1 MKLGK
6 LSLVAVM
13 ALGTSAFAI
22 DNVKVSGDVKV
33 IYQTSDV
40 EVRSTDAVAGVLPES
55 GMFENGNQVPLQVSP
70 YNGSSAGGISGRIGV
85 TADLLKAVSAGAE
98 VQMYTTL
105 GLENNVFNDNMVN
118 TPHATTGFSDNASS
132 SFDGRTQDASNI
144 SQLWLATT
152 LGKTTLKAGRMEL
165 DTPLLFTEKWNIA
178 YNTFEAV
185 VAINTDLPNTT
196 LVGAWVGKHN
206 GHGSWHE
213 AFGDITVGAAGPN
226 EGGFLLAG
234 SPGRTVDM
242 NSFNTFYTGG
252 AYAAGAVNTSIPNT
266 TLQAWYYNVVNIAD
280 ALWFQADTKIAGM
293 VSVGGQYAT
302 MATKGG
308 GEVVQNAVYPT
319 TDDSKIWAVKAGVDV
334 SGVNLYA
341 AYSSA
346 DNDGLLG
353 FANTSTGDKTK
364 IYTGTDSI
372 YFDGVVTAP
381 GVDTYKI
388 GAAGSVAGVKLAAA
402 YVNCEDNFDKT
413 VDGFNVTA
421 STNVGNLGL
430 MAIYEQVNN
439 DQDITKLPST
449 VGQPFYKGRDIDTLR
464 FVASLKF

>member
-40 EVRSTDAVAGVLPES
+40 EVRSTDAVAGVLPET
-55 GMFENGNQVPLQVSP
+55 GIFENGNQVPLQVSP
-70 YNGSSAGGISGRIGV
+70 YNGASAGGISGRIGV

-105 GLENNVFNDNMVN
+105 GLENNLFNDNMVN
-118 TPHATTGFSDNASS
+118 APYNATGFTADTTGE
-132 SFDGRTQDASNI
+132 RTKDASNI

-152 LGKTTLKAGRMEL
+152 LGKTTVKAGRMEL

-178 YNTFEAV
+178 YNTFEGI

-206 GHGSWHE
+206 GHGTAYTSS
-213 AFGDITVGAAGPN
+213 TVN

-234 SPGRTVDM
+234 SPGRTVNMDEFR
-242 NSFNTFYTGG
+242 SFGAGNQANG

-266 TLQAWYYNVVNIAD
+266 TVQAWYYNVVQA
-280 ALWFQADTKIAGM
+280 AEAYWLQADTKVMNM
-293 VSVGGQYAT
+293 VNVGVQYAN
-302 MATKGG
+302 MDPKLSAFPAW
-308 GEVVQNAVYPT
+308 N
-319 TDDSKIWAVKAGVDV
+319 DSTIYAVKAGVDV

-346 DNDGLLG
+346 DKDGVLG

-388 GAAGSVAGVKLAAA
+388 GAAGAVAGVKLAAA
-402 YVNCEDNFDKT
+402 YVNCEDKWNQT

-421 STNVGNLGL
+421 STSVGNLGL
-430 MAIYEQVNN
+430 MAIYEQVKNGADTIN
-439 DQDITKLPST
+439 LTTSDINKPS
-449 VGQPFYKGRDIDTLR
+449 VAGAPFYYGRDIDTLR
-464 FVASLKF
+464 LIASLKF